1 MGELSRAIAGIV
13 RSVCET
19 MLGLEAELAAPGD
32 PPDGPAGCVQFA
44 GAWTGGVLL
53 RCDAALARTCAAILL
68 ADDHC
73 DDAAVCD
80 ALGELT
86 NMVAGNLKAV
96 LPAPSRLSLP
106 VVVASGLPAAGAAAL
121 ARGPDVELEDVHFRL
136 PPGHRLEIAVWRD
149 AAPCADPPDRR
160 LPADI
165 PG

>member
-1 MGELSRAIAGIV
+1 MDQLGRAIAGIV
-13 RSVCET
+13 RNVCET
-19 MLGLEAELAAPGD
+19 MLGLEAELAAPGG
-32 PPDGPAGCVQFA
+32 PPDGPAGCVQST
-44 GAWTGGVLL
+44 GAWSGGVLL

-68 ADDHC
+68 ADEPC

-121 ARGPDVELEDVHFRL
+121 ARGPGIELEAVHFQL
-136 PPGHRLEIAVWRD
+136 PSGHRLEIAVWRD

-160 LPADI
+160 PPADI
-165 PG
+165 SG